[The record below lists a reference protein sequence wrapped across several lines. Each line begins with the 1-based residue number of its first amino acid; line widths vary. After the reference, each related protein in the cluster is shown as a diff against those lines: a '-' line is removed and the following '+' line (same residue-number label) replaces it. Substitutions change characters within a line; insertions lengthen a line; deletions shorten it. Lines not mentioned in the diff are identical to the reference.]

1 MANLSISF
9 TAGQVDT
16 SPDKAVVGTLAPG
29 AGAVEVRISNT
40 NITTKLEVLR
50 LLDGAKRFIEDG
62 RFDSLSL
69 V

>member
-9 TAGQVDT
+9 VAGQVDT
-16 SPDKAVVGTLAPG
+16 SPDKAVVGTLAPN

-40 NITTKLEVLR
+40 NIKTKLEVLR
-50 LLDGAKRFIEDG
+50 LLDEAKRYVEDG
-62 RFDSLSL
+62 RFDTLNL

>member
-9 TAGQVDT
+9 AAGQVDT
-16 SPDKAVVGTLAPG
+16 SPDKAVVGVLAPN

-40 NITTKLEVLR
+40 NLKSKLEVLR
-50 LLDGAKRFIEDG
+50 LLDEVKRYVEDG
-62 RFDSLSL
+62 RFDTLNL